1 MTYFTSWD
9 VNVFLC
15 LVSLGLSEDL
25 VEEWTR
31 KFKKIHR
38 EFVLEESRDYYLDR
52 KKWLPKTGSEKD
64 RKLLRDR
71 QSDWAYGYGR
81 EINMKAIS
89 PIRSIPNQF
98 WLQIQKV
105 HHEYEKNLKDIE
117 PEDRYD
123 YFVWAYENFYYKSW
137 NCHPNKR
144 IGGFHPGRFYLMDLK
159 RDVKMEEIRD
169 LEDIG
174 AWQEEKFIRNQ
185 HHVDV
190 LIEKKNVHKMKR
202 RVCREICHLGI

>member
-1 MTYFTSWD
+1 MKLKQNKKMTYFTSWD

-15 LVSLGLSEDL
+15 LTSLGIPEDIVKGWIPCIKEQNRRFCLERDRSFHIERQDL
-25 VEEWTR
+25 VT
-31 KFKKIHR
+31 KF
-38 EFVLEESRDYYLDR
+38 DA
-52 KKWLPKTGSEKD
+52 GSS
-64 RKLLRDR
+64 LGVIRDR
-71 QSDWAYGYGR
+71 RTWEY
-81 EINMKAIS
+81 ELVLN
-89 PIRSIPNQF
+89 
-98 WLQIQKV
+98 
-105 HHEYEKNLKDIE
+105 EYEKNLKEIE

-137 NCHPNKR
+137 NCHPSKR

-159 RDVKMEEIRD
+159 RGVKMEDIRD

-174 AWQEEKFIRNQ
+174 AWQEEKFIRKQ

-190 LIEKKNVHKMKR
+190 LIEKKNVHRMKR